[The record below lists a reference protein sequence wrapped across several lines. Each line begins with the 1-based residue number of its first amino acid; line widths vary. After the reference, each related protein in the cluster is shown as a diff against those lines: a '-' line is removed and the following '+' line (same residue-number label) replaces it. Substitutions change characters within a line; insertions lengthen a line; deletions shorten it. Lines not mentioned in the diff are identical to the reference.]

1 MPSNVGDVHPVTDD
15 HLYIDAN
22 IAIFIDI
29 DRDPRHNLLSK
40 KFAAVFRETLR
51 DQARA
56 INIRDGGSDDV
67 RHHIFMDMNDSQ
79 IDLIGL
85 FHLWTS
91 ASVFNIFSR
100 KCVVTSPFKNDG
112 WLTISLCS
120 GMVVLIGAT

>member
-1 MPSNVGDVHPVTDD
+1 MPSNVGDVHPVTDKD
-15 HLYIDAN
+15 LHIDAD
-22 IAIFIDI
+22 IIVLIDT
-29 DRDPRHNLLSK
+29 DRDTGHHLLPEK
-40 KFAAVFRETLR
+40 LTTALHKILGK
-51 DQARA
+51 QAYSVNVRKSRSND
-56 INIRDGGSDDV
+56 I
-67 RHHIFMDMNDSQ
+67 RHHILMDMNDSQ

-85 FHLWTS
+85 FHLWAS